1 MLISY
6 GFRSKGLRG
15 RYYPNHHAFG
25 PSKMMIT
32 NTYKRGV
39 VQFFML
45 SRTKPEAIISP
56 SSPLMILKYRN
67 AVLLPSNVCWKLTGT
82 HDTCESKEHTSSVS
96 RNPTLEI
103 FATHG

>member
-1 MLISY
+1 
-6 GFRSKGLRG
+6 
-15 RYYPNHHAFG
+15 
-25 PSKMMIT
+25 MMIT